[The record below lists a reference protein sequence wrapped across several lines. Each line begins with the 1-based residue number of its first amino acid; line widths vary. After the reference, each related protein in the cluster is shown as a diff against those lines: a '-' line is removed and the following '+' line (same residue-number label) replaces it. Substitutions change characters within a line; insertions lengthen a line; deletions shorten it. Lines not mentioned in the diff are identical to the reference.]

1 MSVTRKRV
9 LIVGSG
15 AREHAMADAIRADPG
30 KPDVI
35 VAPGNP
41 GMAGEARTVSPFPAS
56 PKEASA
62 LIASFEPDLVVIGPE
77 KPLADGL
84 SDALREK
91 GIKVVGPSGT
101 AARIESSKLFAKERM
116 LEAGIATAEFRVAEN
131 AEAARDYVQSWGY
144 PSVLKADGLAQG
156 KGVFVLHSPE
166 DLEDALQRI
175 FVRQELGEAQ
185 QTVFVEKG
193 LSGPEVS
200 FIALTDGTR
209 FVPFPEA
216 RDYKRIRDGNRGPN
230 TGGMGAVTPLAGWSE
245 KDQED
250 ACQIIERALWAMR
263 RHGTPFQ
270 GFLYAGLMKTE
281 EGLSVLEFNAR
292 FGDPEAQ
299 VLIPSAGE
307 GFLTLLESASAG
319 SLGKGTNLLKTPRVA
334 VVLAS
339 SGYPEKPVTG
349 MPVLGLEA
357 ARTQVMTRI
366 YTAGVAEKNG
376 DLVSSGGRVLS
387 VVGSGRSI
395 REARERAYRTLSLL
409 HLEGGQFRQDIG
421 LEEE

>member
-1 MSVTRKRV
+1 
-9 LIVGSG
+9 
-15 AREHAMADAIRADPG
+15 
-30 KPDVI
+30 
-35 VAPGNP
+35 
-41 GMAGEARTVSPFPAS
+41 
-56 PKEASA
+56 
-62 LIASFEPDLVVIGPE
+62 
-77 KPLADGL
+77 
-84 SDALREK
+84 
-91 GIKVVGPSGT
+91 
-101 AARIESSKLFAKERM
+101 
-116 LEAGIATAEFRVAEN
+116 
-131 AEAARDYVQSWGY
+131 
-144 PSVLKADGLAQG
+144 
-156 KGVFVLHSPE
+156 
-166 DLEDALQRI
+166 
-175 FVRQELGEAQ
+175 
-185 QTVFVEKG
+185 VFVEKG

-230 TGGMGAVTPLAGWSE
+230 TGGMGAVTPLGGWSP

-250 ACQIIERALWAMR
+250 ACQIIDRALWAMR

-281 EGLSVLEFNAR
+281 KGLSVLEFNAR

-339 SGYPEKPVTG
+339 SGYPEKPLTG
-349 MPVLGLEA
+349 APVMGLEA
-357 ARTQVMTRI
+357 ARKQGMTRI
-366 YTAGVAEKNG
+366 YTAGVAEKDG
-376 DLVSSGGRVLS
+376 HLVSSGGRVLS
-387 VVGSGRSI
+387 VVGSGRNI
-395 REARERAYRTLSLL
+395 REAREGAHRTLSLL